1 LIINQSVDDVKIS
14 AASSL
19 QTGLGTIRS
28 RSLAHSIRL
37 QPRRAA
43 FMAPMLWRLRAFPD
57 FCEPCLPSP
66 VEQPPAG
73 NGHDGPDASRSS
85 SRHWARLKSPR
96 AWSMGSRLERT
107 KGNGW
112 CS

>member
-1 LIINQSVDDVKIS
+1 MSRPL

-57 FCEPCLPSP
+57 FCEPCLPRP

-73 NGHDGPDASRSS
+73 NGHDWTERFPLIVEALST
-85 SRHWARLKSPR
+85 LKVATCLIDGESLR
-96 AWSMGSRLERT
+96 AYKRKWMVF
-107 KGNGW
+107 
-112 CS
+112 